1 MPAVLGSIA
10 LAIFQAGG
18 PIWLSNALVG
28 VGALGGI
35 FGAVG
40 QIALSFGLSALAG
53 VIFRPKQPNT
63 KPEDVQ
69 QSVRVAAAD
78 RVVIY
83 GQFQATG
90 NWIFGDSKGGD
101 LHKVL
106 AVCEGKL
113 VTVLNFKIDDNVAT
127 VDASGVV
134 TSSPYDNKARF
145 LYRQGLPTETHYSE
159 LTAVFPEWDS
169 AHRGDG
175 VVTIYATQY
184 ALDAETVTNVF
195 PSLKDTLFRIEGR
208 FTEVWNPVT
217 GVTAWSDN
225 AAGVIR
231 HFFISRNGMRIPES
245 LLTTPLAQEAWE
257 TAWNEAATEIS
268 LKGGGTEP
276 RYRLWGAYKL
286 SETPGSVLES
296 MLANCDAQPI
306 LTRDGGVSVR
316 IATTPAPTVTLDK
329 TLITAAIRVASG
341 VDVRTTANRISSK
354 YLSQADDY
362 LLVDADPW
370 VDDADI
376 ALRGE
381 INDSVDWGWTPSH
394 SQARRLMKLRF
405 HRLTPRWTMTV
416 NCRLGALAAF
426 QEQFVNVDYTIGDTR
441 IAGVFEVLEFT
452 WNIGDN
458 GILRSVTLSLQSVAD
473 TMYDWDPL
481 TEEGVAPVTADVTVD
496 RSIPMVTNFAATV
509 GRREISSGQSVAYA
523 VLSFDAPPASLTV
536 QIQGKKVSDSVWL
549 DVNVPTGETT
559 VDGLL
564 MDDNVQYEFRARNMS
579 LRGRVSDWTTPTVK
593 LTAVADPTPPLAL
606 TSFTLTGS
614 APRLGHASFGI
625 VTPNDSHLKTVKLY
639 RKATGAALNIGT
651 DTPVATINVS
661 SLSTYGY
668 TDGDATRVNLLS
680 NPCFDTDTAWTK
692 GTGWTIS
699 GGTANKAPGTASLI
713 SQAATIANG
722 AKARIKY
729 VVSAYVAG
737 VIRARIST
745 GGSPFDDAPDRSGNG
760 TFLETITAT
769 GARDTF
775 HLRAG
780 STFEASID
788 DVVLYEETA
797 SCAPQGVWDYY
808 AVPFNGSNVDGPL
821 NGPVTVTII

>member
-1 MPAVLGSIA
+1 MPQALGPLA

-28 VGALGGI
+28 VGALGAV

-40 QIALSFGLSALAG
+40 QIALSFGLSALAST
-53 VIFRPKQPNT
+53 IFRPKQQST
-63 KPEDVQ
+63 RPEDVQ
-69 QSVRVAAAD
+69 QSVRIAASD

-83 GQFQATG
+83 GQYQATG
-90 NWIFGDSKGGD
+90 NWIFGDSKSGD

-113 VTVLNFKIDDNVAT
+113 VTVLNLKIDDNIVT

-134 TSSPYDNKARF
+134 TSAPYSGDAAFR
-145 LYRQGLPTETHYSE
+145 YRRGLPTETHYSE

-175 VVTIYATQY
+175 VVTIYATQF
-184 ALDAETVTNVF
+184 ARPADEVTQVF

-208 FTEVWNPVT
+208 FTEVWNPVN

-231 HFFISRNGMRIPES
+231 HFIVSRNGMRIPEE

-257 TAWNEAATEIS
+257 TAWNTAATAIA

-286 SETPGSVLES
+286 SETPGSVLEA

-306 LTRDGGVSVR
+306 LTRDGGMAIR

-329 TLITAAIRVASG
+329 TLITAAIRVCSG

-370 VDDADI
+370 VDEPDI
-376 ALRGE
+376 AARGE

-426 QEQFVNVDYTIGDTR
+426 QEQFVNVDYTIGDTH
-441 IAGVFEVLEFT
+441 ISGVFEVLEFT

-473 TMYDWDPL
+473 TMYSWDPVN
-481 TEEGVAPVTADVTVD
+481 EEGVAPVTADVTVD
-496 RSIPMVTNFAATV
+496 RAIPGVSNFNVTV
-509 GRREISSGQSVAYA
+509 GRRDIGANQPVAYA
-523 VLSFDAPPASLTV
+523 ILSFDAPPASLTV
-536 QIQGKKVSDSVWL
+536 QIQGKKVSESVWVN
-549 DVNVPTGETT
+549 VNVPQGETT

-564 MDDNVQYEFRARNMS
+564 MDDGVQYEFRARHIS
-579 LRGRVSDWTTPTVK
+579 LRGRVSNWTSPTIKVTPTADTTAPGPVTNPSATGGVGQVALGWTTPNSANFSRVVIRRNTVNNFN
-593 LTAVADPTPPLAL
+593 TATFVTTVYGSPNSAYTHTDAGLAAGTYYYWISAANASAVEATPAVE
-606 TSFTLTGS
+606 TGS
-614 APRLGHASFGI
+614 AV
-625 VTPNDSHLKTVKLY
+625 VT
-639 RKATGAALNIGT
+639 
-651 DTPVATINVS
+651 
-661 SLSTYGY
+661 
-668 TDGDATRVNLLS
+668 
-680 NPCFDTDTAWTK
+680 
-692 GTGWTIS
+692 
-699 GGTANKAPGTASLI
+699 
-713 SQAATIANG
+713 
-722 AKARIKY
+722 
-729 VVSAYVAG
+729 
-737 VIRARIST
+737 
-745 GGSPFDDAPDRSGNG
+745 
-760 TFLETITAT
+760 
-769 GARDTF
+769 
-775 HLRAG
+775 
-780 STFEASID
+780 
-788 DVVLYEETA
+788 
-797 SCAPQGVWDYY
+797 
-808 AVPFNGSNVDGPL
+808 
-821 NGPVTVTII
+821 